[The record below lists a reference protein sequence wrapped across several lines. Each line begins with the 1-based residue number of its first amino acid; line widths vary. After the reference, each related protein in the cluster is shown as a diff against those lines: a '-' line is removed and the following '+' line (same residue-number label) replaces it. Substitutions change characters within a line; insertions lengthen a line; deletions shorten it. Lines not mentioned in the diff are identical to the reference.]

1 MRVVDV
7 ICIHCVE
14 EQIVAIR
21 LQSLLLPGRYSLS
34 IQFASMMRKDLMG
47 CYISY
52 AKDTSGN
59 EHAYVFSQFES
70 NYARTCLPTFDEPRV
85 KMPFSVRITA
95 PAEYRVLFN
104 TDSVTTTPYYHS

>member
-1 MRVVDV
+1 
-7 ICIHCVE
+7 
-14 EQIVAIR
+14 
-21 LQSLLLPGRYSLS
+21 
-34 IQFASMMRKDLMG
+34 MMRKDLMG

-104 TDSVTTTPYYHS
+104 TEAVTTTPHDHV